1 MMLYYREKSKYTV
14 KCPKCD
20 DLLKINIDLNNFK
33 IIGHCKKDHYFN
45 DILFNN
51 FENDYIKN
59 TDLFRS
65 KNGELEPG
73 EKESNY
79 TCHKCKK
86 SFCCTCKDNNDTL
99 IDNIKKS
106 NNQCTI
112 HDLKYDYFYNNS
124 KIFLCQDCI
133 KLYQY
138 EGEKEKEINNK
149 IIEYIEKNTKLLEY
163 IKKLRKEFE
172 DRQNKL
178 YQYLNF
184 LNKVNDL
191 LLKNFNFSIIDDY
204 NYDNFNYLLNHQ
216 KNDELLNEN
225 NFFNYIIY
233 GKFLNNSQINEIN
246 IVNNNDK
253 INNQEEKY
261 NKNQYDIKNYN
272 ALNYFKD
279 NIFYE
284 LGELNINLF
293 EYTNFSFKHLCSF
306 QFKSSKIG
314 SLILSNYDHFFY
326 MYKNEDYLY
335 MLDYSAENK
344 NLNIKHTINLY
355 NNYRFKNLI
364 ETQKG
369 HIIIKEKRRF
379 TIWKKQNNENDDDNY
394 SKTKTFEGKFDI
406 LFNLNDSLF
415 LSIQN
420 NNKES
425 SNTKINFY
433 ENEKYN
439 IIKTLLF
446 SLIFKSIHKLN
457 NETLVLICDKMDK
470 FIFIDIKY
478 FEIVQIMEY
487 QPSNYS
493 YLISNNDFLLEFMLN
508 EDKNEMRVR
517 KLNVK
522 NAFFGNCGIMKT
534 RINQEINLTNNNL
547 VFFTQC
553 NALQIFKL

>member
-1 MMLYYREKSKYTV
+1 MLYYREQSKYTV
-14 KCPKCD
+14 KCPNCD
-20 DLLKINIDLNNFK
+20 DLLKINIDLNSFK
-33 IIGHCKKDHYFN
+33 IIGQCKKGHYFN

-51 FENDYIKN
+51 FEKDYIKN
-59 TDLFRS
+59 SVLI
-65 KNGELEPG
+65 KINNGELKPG
-73 EKESNY
+73 EKESNF

-86 SFCCTCKDNNDTL
+86 SFRCTCNDKYDKT
-99 IDNIKKS
+99 S
-106 NNQCTI
+106 NKLCTI
-112 HDLKYDYFYNNS
+112 HDLKYDYFYNDS

-149 IIEYIEKNTKLLEY
+149 IIEYIEKNTKLIEY
-163 IKKLRKEFE
+163 IKKLKNEFE

-184 LNKVNDL
+184 LNMVNDL
-191 LLKNFNFSIIDDY
+191 ILKNFNFSIIDDY

-216 KNDELLNEN
+216 KNDEILNEN
-225 NFFNYIIY
+225 NFFNYMMY
-233 GKFLNNSQINEIN
+233 GKFLNNNQINEIN
-246 IVNNNDK
+246 IINNNPK

-261 NKNQYDIKNYN
+261 NKNQYVIKNYN
-272 ALNYFKD
+272 ELNYFKD
-279 NIFYE
+279 NIFYK
-284 LGELNINLF
+284 LGELDINLF
-293 EYTNFSFKHLCSF
+293 EYNNFSFKHLCSF
-306 QFKSSKIG
+306 QFKSSKVG

-326 MYKNEDYLY
+326 MYKNDDYLY
-335 MLDYSAENK
+335 MLDYSDENK
-344 NLNIKHTINLY
+344 NLTIKHKINLY
-355 NNYRFKNLI
+355 ENYRFKNLI
-364 ETQKG
+364 ETQKD
-369 HIIIKEKRRF
+369 HIIIKGKKRF
-379 TIWKKQNNENDDDNY
+379 TIWKKINDVDNDDKY
-394 SKTKTFEGKFDI
+394 VESKIIKGNFDI
-406 LFNLNDSLF
+406 LFNINDSLF

-420 NNKES
+420 NKEEFS
-425 SNTKINFY
+425 KTKINFY

-439 IIKTLLF
+439 IIKNIMF
-446 SLIFKSIHKLN
+446 SLTFKSIHKLN
-457 NETLVLICDKMDK
+457 NETLVFICDKMGK

-478 FEIVQIMEY
+478 LELVHVMEY

-493 YLISNNDFLLEFMLN
+493 YLISNNEFLLEFVLN

-522 NAFFGNCGIMKT
+522 NACFENCGIMKT